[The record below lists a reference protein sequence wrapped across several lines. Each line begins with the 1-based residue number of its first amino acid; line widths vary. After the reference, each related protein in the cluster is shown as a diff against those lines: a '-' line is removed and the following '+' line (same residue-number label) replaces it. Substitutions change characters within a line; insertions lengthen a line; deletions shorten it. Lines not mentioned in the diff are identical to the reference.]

1 MAMIRVDPVDV
12 QVRTDWFDGRPREI
26 TWRDERLPVTGVV
39 AVRHEDA
46 AYPVAV
52 GPRTLFEITTRNA
65 RFALS
70 FRHRSR
76 RWTLEAVEDLEVQRA
91 PRGDALSRI
100 AAALDAEVPALS

>member
-1 MAMIRVDPVDV
+1 MAMIRVEPVAV
-12 QVRTDWFDGRPREI
+12 HVRTDWFDGRPREI

-76 RWTLEAVEDLEVQRA
+76 RWTL
-91 PRGDALSRI
+91 
-100 AAALDAEVPALS
+100 